1 MDTLQKDVRAS
12 LVLSRLLQTFQCSLA
27 LARRPFPDSPAKL
40 RLIRG
45 TAKSLTVF
53 NTAGGL
59 RRAPGSVVPEK
70 RVQSYAF
77 PAYPP
82 NFCMRKVHRRCVK
95 KGYTAGTARVTPP
108 GRKRLPRAP
117 KRRDAPRGCPA
128 A

>member
-1 MDTLQKDVRAS
+1 MPVPGLPVSSLLFDGLSEIDRRLMLWTPLKRGVRAS

-59 RRAPGSVVPEK
+59 RRAPGSDVPEK
-70 RVQSYAF
+70 RVQSYAL
-77 PAYPP
+77 YP
-82 NFCMRKVHRRCVK
+82 
-95 KGYTAGTARVTPP
+95 
-108 GRKRLPRAP
+108 
-117 KRRDAPRGCPA
+117 
-128 A
+128 

>member
-1 MDTLQKDVRAS
+1 MDTLKKGVRAS

-77 PAYPP
+77 LPYPP
-82 NFCMRKVHRRCVK
+82 KFSVRNVH
-95 KGYTAGTARVTPP
+95 G
-108 GRKRLPRAP
+108 
-117 KRRDAPRGCPA
+117 
-128 A
+128 

>member
-1 MDTLQKDVRAS
+1 
-12 LVLSRLLQTFQCSLA
+12 LQTFQCSLA

-82 NFCMRKVHRRCVK
+82 NFCTRKVHGKCVK
-95 KGYTAGTARVTPP
+95 KGYSTEMLEFTQPR
-108 GRKRLPRAP
+108 RKRREQVA
-117 KRRDAPRGCPA
+117 KRRDAPQVHPA